1 MMRFLHLLFT
11 TLVVWPFVGFGLSLL
26 IPDRFE
32 TLLRRISSGTVLVHM
47 GLILIFAQV
56 WIQSG
61 AVMVNLP
68 ELVLYRHA
76 DYVFLIDLFFDHIT
90 LVYLSVGSIIA
101 SLVIFY
107 SGHYM
112 HRESGYKR
120 FFNTLLFFYAGYSFL
135 LCAGN
140 FETLFIGWEFIGL
153 ASFLLVAFYR
163 LRYQPVRNAVKVYT
177 VYRIG
182 DVGLLLAMW
191 LSHHFWHANITFWDL
206 SQHRWS
212 DVYFEHHAGLATV
225 LSIMVL
231 VAALAKSAQFPFSS
245 WLPRAMEG
253 PTPSSAVFYG
263 SLSVHLGVYL
273 LLRTHTFWEMLPWF
287 RWIIAGFGLLTAV
300 VSSLIARVQSTIKGQ
315 IAYSSSAQIGLIFVE
330 VAAGWESLALAH
342 FAVNALLRT
351 YQLLIS
357 PSVVGYLIRDQ
368 FYRYKPRSQRT
379 SQPEWLV
386 RLQNRVYWWSLM
398 EWNLDQVVFRGLLW
412 PVKQGNRLR
421 GWVTSVNFLMG
432 GLAWLAGIFIFTKL
446 GVGPTMTA
454 EWESFLSIGS
464 GLWAVLAVTW
474 AYNERENAFHAWCL
488 LGLANLLMLPLV
500 GLSQELTIR
509 EIEIYLG
516 GLIPAWTGGAL
527 ILSKLRQYDGRRLD
541 LQGFKGWIQP
551 NPMAGFLFLLCALGL
566 TGFPV
571 TTTFLGEDLL
581 LSHISEG
588 DYGRAL
594 LLSITFVLNGIAV
607 IRLYARL
614 FLGHYT
620 KTMQHSTPLTI

>member
-1 MMRFLHLLFT
+1 MMQPLHLLFT
-11 TLVVWPFVGFGLSLL
+11 ALVVWPFLGFGLSLM
-26 IPDRFE
+26 IPERFE
-32 TLLRRISSGTVLVHM
+32 GLLRRISFGTVLMH
-47 GLILIFAQV
+47 GILLLLFAQS
-56 WIQSG
+56 WLQSG
-61 AVMVNLP
+61 ASMVNLP
-68 ELVLYRHA
+68 EMVLYRHA

-90 LVYLSVGSIIA
+90 LVYLVVGSFIA
-101 SLVIFY
+101 ALVLFY
-107 SGHYM
+107 SGRYM
-112 HRESGYKR
+112 HRETGYKR
-120 FFNTLLFFYAGYSFL
+120 FFNTLLFFYAGYVFL

-212 DVYFEHHAGLATV
+212 DLYFEHHAGLATMV
-225 LSIMVL
+225 SIMVL

-287 RWIIAGFGLLTAV
+287 RWVIAGFGLLTAL
-300 VSSLIARVQSTIKGQ
+300 VSTLIARVQSTIKGQ

-330 VAAGWESLALAH
+330 VAAGLEGLALVH

-368 FYRYKPRSQRT
+368 FYRFKPRTLKISR
-379 SQPEWLV
+379 PEWLE
-386 RLQNRVYWWSLM
+386 RIQNRLYWWSLM
-398 EWNLDQVVFRGLLW
+398 EWNLDQVVFRGILW
-412 PVKQGNRLR
+412 PVKQGSRLR
-421 GWVTSVNFLMG
+421 QW
-432 GLAWLAGIFIFTKL
+432 
-446 GVGPTMTA
+446 
-454 EWESFLSIGS
+454 IGS
-464 GLWAVLAVTW
+464 KAFLLGGAAWFAGMILYAGLGFSGSNDAVLRASFSITSGVWAVLAVMW
-474 AYNERENAFHAWCL
+474 AYNERGNALHAWLL

-500 GLSQELTIR
+500 GLNQELTVK
-509 EIEIYLG
+509 EIGIYLG
-516 GLIPAWTGGAL
+516 GLIPALVGGIL
-527 ILSKLRQYDGRRLD
+527 ILLKLRQLYGQRLD
-541 LQGFKGWIQP
+541 LNGFKGWIQSRP
-551 NPMAGFLFLLCALGL
+551 LIGFLFLLCALGL

-571 TTTFLGEDLL
+571 STTFLGEDLL
-581 LSHISEG
+581 LSHIAEG
-588 DYGRAL
+588 DYGRAF

-614 FLGHYT
+614 FLGHYS
-620 KTMQHSTPLTI
+620 KSMQHSTPLTL